1 MASYTLQLLHFSDAE
16 GGLLASTTAPKLA
29 ALVDAFDDTY
39 ANTLIL
45 AGGDN
50 WIPGPFLAAGTD
62 PAVRDTINALTGSTM
77 TGTIPIAAAD
87 IAIHNLIGVEAS
99 ALGNHDFDLGSNV
112 LASALSANSGWVGA
126 QFVSVSANLVVGP
139 SSPYYTDPVAT
150 DSALNGL
157 YADTLDFNVQPTLNA
172 AATTTAVA
180 EASTLKGKIAPAT
193 VITEGG
199 EKIGVVGVTTQILE
213 SISSPSSAE
222 IAGFPGGAGANGEAD
237 NMDLLAAQLQP
248 IINELIAEGVNKIV
262 LMSHLQI
269 IGNEM
274 VLATKL
280 SGVDI
285 ILSAGSH
292 QRMGDDT
299 DVAVNFP
306 GHDADFVYDYPYV
319 TSGADGKTTV
329 IVNTDNEYT
338 YLGRLA
344 VDFDEQG
351 DIIADSLT
359 ANAAIN
365 GAYAATSAN
374 VAAAWGVSE
383 ADLATTAFADG
394 TKGGNVA
401 ELASAVQ
408 GVITSKDG
416 NVYGYSTVYLEGE
429 RGYVRGQETNLGD
442 LSADANAAS
451 LKSALSLALGA
462 DAAQET
468 YVVSLK
474 NGGGIRAQIG
484 TLSAPDPVDGSVEK
498 LPPEGGVSQLDV
510 ENSLRFNNKL
520 MAFDTTAEGLKA
532 IIEHGVGSYPNQGR
546 FPQIGGVAFSFD
558 PDLPTGSRVLS
569 LALIDADGDTA
580 VRLVENGVVLS
591 DVPDVIRVV
600 TLNFMADGGDGYPM
614 KANGSNF
621 RYLLEDGTLGPVL
634 DEASDLDANPPA
646 NAMSEQKAF
655 ELYMR
660 SNHATSE
667 TAFDTADT
675 QMSGDLRI
683 QNLNART
690 DTVLATTAETFL
702 GGEGDDTFDGGA
714 SDDHANG
721 GSGRDIL
728 RGHAGNDMLSGEAG
742 NDHLIGGAGDD
753 LLIGGTGDDLLSG
766 GTGRNSLHG
775 GLGNDRATFEGN
787 GADYQIV
794 RDGAAVIVRSLAD
807 ASQETRLIGVETLAF
822 ADGDVAV
829 GENASAALVAGL
841 YQQIV
846 GRVPDLQ
853 GLQYW
858 TGLVDKGAS
867 LGDVAI
873 GMILSPEAQG
883 RGVGAS
889 SVADIDVDLLY
900 RAILGRP
907 ADPEGKAY
915 HEAALASGLPLAV
928 LASHFVHAPE
938 MEPFQLAGATLDVT
952 FLTPDLFTRSG
963 TAGNDSI
970 FGGVGSDIL
979 VGGAGAD
986 LLHGGRGI
994 DTAMFQ
1000 GNRADFDI
1008 AYGHGKV
1015 IVTARNDTGDVDT
1028 LVNVERI
1035 AFADGTVDLD
1045 TDASAQTLATLY
1057 GRVLDRQADLAGL
1070 DFGLSARE
1078 GGLSEGR
1085 LLLNML
1091 QSPEALAKGM
1101 GAPVDGELTVETIYE
1116 TVFAT
1121 DGTQSGL
1128 AAYKALE
1135 AAGADLEEVASAMVR
1150 SDEMTSLRL
1159 AASDLDFF
1167 I

>member
-1 MASYTLQLLHFSDAE
+1 MAAYTLQLLHFSDGE
-16 GGLLASTTAPKLA
+16 GGLLASTTAPYLA
-29 ALVDAFDDTY
+29 AMVDAFDDQF

-45 AGGDN
+45 SGGDN

-62 PAVRDTINALTGSTM
+62 PAVRDTLNAVTRSSM

-87 IAIHNLIGVEAS
+87 IAIHNLIGVQAS

-126 QFVSVSANLVVGP
+126 QFVSVSANLVFGP
-139 SSPYYTDPVAT
+139 SSPYYTDPLAT
-150 DSALNGL
+150 DSALNGI
-157 YADTLDFNVQPTLNA
+157 YADTLDFNVQAGLNA
-172 AATTTAVA
+172 PATTTRVA

-199 EKIGVVGVTTQILE
+199 EKIGVVGITTQILE
-213 SISSPSSAE
+213 SISSPSGAE
-222 IAGFPGGAGANGEAD
+222 IAGFPGGTGANGEMD

-248 IINELIAEGVNKIV
+248 IINELIAEGINKIV

-299 DVAVNFP
+299 DVPANFP
-306 GHDADFVYDYPYV
+306 GHDADFAYDYPYV
-319 TSGADGKTTV
+319 TAGADGKTTV

-351 DIIADSLT
+351 EIIADSLT
-359 ANAAIN
+359 ANAGIN
-365 GAYAATSAN
+365 GAYASTAAN
-374 VAAAWGVSE
+374 VATAWGVSE
-383 ADLATTAFADG
+383 ADLATTAFAAG
-394 TKGGNVA
+394 TKGGAVA
-401 ELASAVQ
+401 QVAGAVQ
-408 GVITSKDG
+408 GVINVKDG

-442 LSADANAAS
+442 LSADANAAT
-451 LKSALSLALGA
+451 LKGALTEVLGA
-462 DAAQET
+462 DAAQEA
-468 YVVSLK
+468 YVVSIK

-498 LPPEGGVSQLDV
+498 LPPDGGVSQLDV

-520 MAFDTTAEGLKA
+520 MAFDTTAEGLMA
-532 IIEHGVGSYPNQGR
+532 IIEHGVGAYPNQGR

-558 PDLPTGSRVLS
+558 PDLPTGSRVS
-569 LALIDADGDTA
+569 SIALIDADDHT
-580 VRLVENGVVLS
+580 VVQLVENGVVLT

-660 SNHATSE
+660 ANHATPE
-667 TAFDTADT
+667 TAFDKADT
-675 QMSGDLRI
+675 EMSGDLRI

-690 DTVLATTAETFL
+690 DTVLASDAETFL
-702 GGEGDDTFDGGA
+702 GGEGADAFDGSA
-714 SDDHANG
+714 SDDRAHG
-721 GSGRDIL
+721 GPGDDIL
-728 RGHAGNDMLSGEAG
+728 RGHAGNDILFGEAG
-742 NDHLIGGAGDD
+742 NDHLIGGVGNDI
-753 LLIGGTGDDLLSG
+753 LVGGTGDDLLSG

-775 GLGNDRATFEGN
+775 GLGNDRAIFTGN
-787 GADYQIV
+787 RADYDIV
-794 RDGAAVIVRSLAD
+794 HDGAGLIVRSIAD
-807 ASQETRLIGVETLAF
+807 ASEETRMIGVETLAF

-829 GENASAALVAGL
+829 DDNPSTALVAGL
-841 YQQIV
+841 YQQIM

-858 TGLVDKGAS
+858 TGLLDKGAN

-873 GMILSPEAQG
+873 GMILSPEAQA
-883 RGVGAS
+883 RGVGAAS
-889 SVADIDVDLLY
+889 ADDITVDLLY
-900 RAILGRP
+900 LAILGRP
-907 ADPEGKAY
+907 ADAAGKAY
-915 HEAALASGLPLAV
+915 HEAAVAEGLPLAV
-928 LASHFVHAPE
+928 LAGHFVHAPE
-938 MEPFQLAGATLDVT
+938 MEPFQMAGATLDMS
-952 FLTPDLFTRSG
+952 FLSPDLFTRAG
-963 TAGNDSI
+963 TAGNDVI
-970 FGGVGSDIL
+970 FGGVGADVL
-979 VGGAGAD
+979 VGGPGSD

-994 DTAMFQ
+994 DTAVFQ

-1008 AYGHGKV
+1008 AYSHGKV
-1015 IVTARNDTGDVDT
+1015 LVTDRADASVDT

-1035 AFADGTVDLD
+1035 AFDDGTFDLE
-1045 TDASAQTLATLY
+1045 TDATALTLATLY
-1057 GRVLDRQADLAGL
+1057 GRVLNRQADVAGL
-1070 DFGLSARE
+1070 DFALSAND
-1078 GGLSEGR
+1078 GGTSDGR
-1085 LLLNML
+1085 LLLNL
-1091 QSPEALAKGM
+1091 VQSPEALAKGVA
-1101 GAPVDGELTVETIYE
+1101 GPNGGGLTVDTLYQA
-1116 TVFAT
+1116 VFAT
-1121 DGTQSGL
+1121 EGTESGL
-1128 AAYKALE
+1128 ATYKALE
-1135 AAGADLEEVASAMVR
+1135 ASGANLEEVASAMVR
-1150 SDEMTSLRL
+1150 SDEL
-1159 AASDLDFF
+1159 AALHLSAADLDFF

>member
-1 MASYTLQLLHFSDAE
+1 MAAYTLQLLHFSDAE
-16 GGLLASTTAPKLA
+16 GGLLASTTAPNLA

-62 PAVRDTINALTGSTM
+62 PAVRETLNAVTGSTM

-126 QFVSVSANLVVGP
+126 QFVSVSANLVFGP

-150 DSALNGL
+150 DSALNGI
-157 YADTLDFNVQPTLNA
+157 YVDTLDFNVQPTLNA
-172 AATTTAVA
+172 APTTTTVA

-199 EKIGVVGVTTQILE
+199 EKIGVVGITTQILE

-222 IAGFPGGAGANGEAD
+222 IAGFPGGAGANGEVD

-248 IINELIAEGVNKIV
+248 IINELIAEGINKIV

-292 QRMGDDT
+292 QRMGDST

-306 GHDADFVYDYPYV
+306 GHSADFAYDYPYV
-319 TSGADGKTTV
+319 TAGVDGKTTV

-344 VDFDEQG
+344 VDFNEQG
-351 DIIADSLT
+351 DIIADSLA
-359 ANAAIN
+359 ANAGIN
-365 GAYAATSAN
+365 GAYAATTAN

-383 ADLATTAFADG
+383 DNLATTAFAAG
-394 TKGGNVA
+394 TKGGAVGQI
-401 ELASAVQ
+401 ASAVQ
-408 GVITSKDG
+408 GVITVKDG

-442 LSADANAAS
+442 LSADANAAT
-451 LKSALSLALGA
+451 LKTALSGELGA
-462 DAAQET
+462 DAAQEA
-468 YVVSLK
+468 YVVSIK

-484 TLSAPDPVDGSVEK
+484 TLSAPDPVDGSVDK

-532 IIEHGVGSYPNQGR
+532 IIEHGVASYPNQGR

-558 PDLPTGSRVLS
+558 PDLPAGSRVLS
-569 LALIDADGDTA
+569 LALIDAEGDTV
-580 VRLVENGVVLS
+580 VRLVENGTLLA
-591 DVPDVIRVV
+591 DTPDVIRVV

-621 RYLLEDGTLGPVL
+621 RYLLDDGSLGPVL
-634 DEASDLDANPPA
+634 DEASDLDAAPPS

-660 SNHATSE
+660 ANHATPE
-667 TAFDTADT
+667 TAFNTADT
-675 QMSGDLRI
+675 EMAGDLRI
-683 QNLNART
+683 QNLNARA
-690 DTVLATTAETFL
+690 DTVLASEAESFL
-702 GGEGDDTFDGGA
+702 GGEAADVFDGGA
-714 SDDHANG
+714 SDDRAHG
-721 GSGRDIL
+721 GAGNDIL
-728 RGHAGNDMLSGEAG
+728 RGHAGNDSLFGEAG
-742 NDHLIGGAGDD
+742 SDHLAGGAGDD
-753 LLIGGTGDDLLSG
+753 ILVGGTGDDLLSG

-775 GLGNDRATFEGN
+775 GLGNDRAAFTGN
-787 GADYQIV
+787 RADYEIV
-794 RDGAAVIVRSLAD
+794 QDGAALIVRARAD
-807 ASQETRLIGVETLAF
+807 ATEETRLIGVETLAF
-822 ADGDVAV
+822 ADGDVAL
-829 GENASAALVAGL
+829 ETNPSAALVAGL
-841 YQQIV
+841 YQQV
-846 GRVPDLQ
+846 MGRVPDLQ

-858 TGLVDKGAS
+858 TGLLDKGAS

-873 GMILSPEAQG
+873 GMILSPEAQA
-883 RGVGAS
+883 RGLGAATVEGI
-889 SVADIDVDLLY
+889 SVELLY
-900 RAILGRP
+900 QAILGRP
-907 ADPEGKAY
+907 ADEAGKAY
-915 HEAALASGLPLAV
+915 HEAALASGVPLSAV
-928 LASHFVHAPE
+928 AGHFVHAPE
-938 MEPFQLAGATLDVT
+938 MEPFQLTGATLDVS
-952 FLTPDLFTRSG
+952 FVSSDLFTRTG
-963 TAGNDSI
+963 TAGNDFI
-970 FGGVGSDIL
+970 FGGVSADVL
-979 VGGAGAD
+979 VGGAGSD

-1015 IVTARNDTGDVDT
+1015 TVTSRADGGSVDT

-1035 AFADGTVDLD
+1035 AFTDGAVDVE
-1045 TDASAQTLATLY
+1045 TDVATLNLATLY

-1070 DFGLSARE
+1070 QFSLSAQE
-1078 GGLSEGR
+1078 DGMSEGR
-1085 LLLNML
+1085 LLLNLL
-1091 QSPEALAKGM
+1091 QSPEAIAKGV
-1101 GAPVDGELTVETIYE
+1101 GAPIGGLTVEGVYQA
-1116 TVFAT
+1116 VFAA
-1121 DGTQSGL
+1121 DGPEGGL
-1128 AAYKALE
+1128 AGFKALE
-1135 AAGADLEEVASAMVR
+1135 AAGADLEEVASAMIR
-1150 SDEMTSLRL
+1150 SDDMAALRL
-1159 AASDLDFF
+1159 SASDLDFF

>member
-1 MASYTLQLLHFSDAE
+1 MATYTLQLLHFSDAE
-16 GGLLASTTAPKLA
+16 AGLLASTTAPNLA
-29 ALVDAFDDTY
+29 ALVDAFDDDY

-62 PAVRDTINALTGSTM
+62 PAVRNAINAVTGSTM

-87 IAIHNLIGVEAS
+87 IAIHNLIGVQAS

-126 QFVSVSANLVVGP
+126 QFVSVSANLVFGP
-139 SSPYYTDPVAT
+139 SSPYYTNPTAT
-150 DSALNGL
+150 DSPLNAI

-172 AATTTAVA
+172 APTTTAVA

-213 SISSPSSAE
+213 SISSPSGAE
-222 IAGFPGGAGANGEAD
+222 IAGFPGGAGANGEVD

-248 IINELIAEGVNKIV
+248 IIDELIAEGINKIV

-280 SGVDI
+280 KGVDI

-292 QRMGDDT
+292 QRMGDSS
-299 DVAVNFP
+299 DVPASLP
-306 GHDADFVYDYPYV
+306 GHGADFAYDYPYV
-319 TSGADGKTTV
+319 TAGADGKTTV

-359 ANAAIN
+359 ANAGIN
-365 GAYAATSAN
+365 GAYAATTAN

-383 ADLATTAFADG
+383 DNLATTAFAAG
-394 TKGGNVA
+394 TKGGDVA
-401 ELASAVQ
+401 QITTAVQ
-408 GVITSKDG
+408 GVINVKDG

-442 LSADANAAS
+442 LSADANAAT
-451 LKSALSLALGA
+451 LKSALAGAIGA
-462 DAAQET
+462 DAVQET
-468 YVVSLK
+468 YVVSIK

-484 TLSAPDPVDGSVEK
+484 TLSAPNPVDGSVQK
-498 LPPEGGVSQLDV
+498 LPPDGGVSQLDV

-520 MAFDTTAEGLKA
+520 MAFDTTAAGLKA

-558 PDLPTGSRVLS
+558 PDLPTGSRVS
-569 LALIDADGDTA
+569 SISLIDADGHTV
-580 VRLVENGVVLS
+580 VRLVENGVVLA

-614 KANGSNF
+614 KENGSNF
-621 RYLLEDGTLGPVL
+621 RYLLEDGSLGPVL

-660 SNHATSE
+660 SHHATAE
-667 TAFDTADT
+667 TAYTQADT
-675 QMSGDLRI
+675 EMSGDLRI

-690 DTVLATTAETFL
+690 DTVLASAAETFL
-702 GGEGDDTFDGGA
+702 GGEANDVFDGSA
-714 SDDHANG
+714 SDDRANG
-721 GSGRDIL
+721 GAGNDVL
-728 RGHAGNDMLSGEAG
+728 RGHAGNDILFGEAG
-742 NDHLIGGAGDD
+742 NDHLIGGIGDD
-753 LLIGGTGDDLLSG
+753 ILVGGTGDDLLAG

-787 GADYQIV
+787 RADYAII

-807 ASQETRLIGVETLAF
+807 ESQETRLIGVETLAF
-822 ADGDVAV
+822 TDANVTVEDNPAT
-829 GENASAALVAGL
+829 ALVAGL
-841 YQQIV
+841 YQQV
-846 GRVPDLQ
+846 MGRLPDLQ

-858 TGLVDKGAS
+858 TGLIDKGAS
-867 LGDVAI
+867 LGDVAVS
-873 GMILSPEAQG
+873 MILSPEAQA
-883 RGVGAS
+883 RGVGAA
-889 SVADIDVDLLY
+889 SVADITVDLLY
-900 RAILGRP
+900 TTLLGRP
-907 ADPEGKAY
+907 ADAEGKAY
-915 HEAALASGLPLAV
+915 HEAALAAGLPLAV
-928 LASHFVHAPE
+928 VAGHFVHAPE
-938 MEPFQLAGATLDVT
+938 MEPFQLAGAALDTT
-952 FLTPDLFTRSG
+952 FLSPDLFTRTGS
-963 TAGNDSI
+963 AGNDVL
-970 FGGVGSDIL
+970 FGGVGADVL
-979 VGGAGAD
+979 VGGAGSD

-994 DTAMFQ
+994 DTAVFN
-1000 GNRADFDI
+1000 GNKADFEI
-1008 AYGHGKV
+1008 TYGHGTV
-1015 IVTARNDTGDVDT
+1015 TVTARTEVGAVDT
-1028 LVNVERI
+1028 LVNVERL
-1035 AFADGTVDLD
+1035 AFNDGSVDVT
-1045 TDASAQTLATLY
+1045 TDVTALNLATLY
-1057 GRVLDRQADLAGL
+1057 GRVLDRQADLS
-1070 DFGLSARE
+1070 GLSAALTAHE
-1078 GGLSEGR
+1078 SGMSEGR
-1085 LLLNML
+1085 LLLNLMH
-1091 QSPEALAKGM
+1091 SPEAQAKGV
-1101 GAPVDGELTVETIYE
+1101 GASADGSLTVDTLYN
-1116 TVFAT
+1116 TVFGA
-1121 DGTQSGL
+1121 DGTDSDRATYQSM
-1128 AAYKALE
+1128 AAS
-1135 AAGADLEEVASAMVR
+1135 GADLEEVASAMVR
-1150 SDEMTSLRL
+1150 SDGLSHLRL

>member
-1 MASYTLQLLHFSDAE
+1 MAAYTLQLLHFSDAE
-16 GGLLASTTAPKLA
+16 GGLLASTTAPNLA

-62 PAVRDTINALTGSTM
+62 PAVRDAINAVTGSTI

-112 LASALSANSGWVGA
+112 LASALSPNSGWVGA
-126 QFVSVSANLVVGP
+126 QFVSVSANLVFGP

-150 DSALNGL
+150 DSALNGI
-157 YADTLDFNVQPTLNA
+157 YVDTLDFNVQSNVNA
-172 AATTTAVA
+172 PATTTEVA
-180 EASTLKGKIAPAT
+180 EASSLKGKIAPAT

-213 SISSPSSAE
+213 TISSPSSAE
-222 IAGFPGGAGANGEAD
+222 IAGFPGGAGANGEVD

-248 IINELIAEGVNKIV
+248 IIDELIAEGVNKIV

-280 SGVDI
+280 RGVDI

-306 GHDADFVYDYPYV
+306 GHDADFAYDYPYV

-344 VDFDEQG
+344 VDFDENG

-359 ANAAIN
+359 ANAGIN
-365 GAYAATSAN
+365 GAYAATSSN

-383 ADLATTAFADG
+383 ADLATTAFAEG
-394 TKGGNVA
+394 TKGGAV
-401 ELASAVQ
+401 SQITTAVQ
-408 GVITSKDG
+408 EVINVKDG

-442 LSADANAAS
+442 LSADANAAT
-451 LKSALSLALGA
+451 LKTALAGELGTN
-462 DAAQET
+462 AAQEA
-468 YVVSLK
+468 YVVSIK

-484 TLSAPDPVDGSVEK
+484 TLSAPDPVDGSVDK

-532 IIEHGVGSYPNQGR
+532 IIEHGVASYPNQGR
-546 FPQIGGVAFSFD
+546 FPQIGGLAFSFD
-558 PDLPTGSRVLS
+558 PDLPAGSRVLS
-569 LALIDADGDTA
+569 LALIDADGDTV
-580 VRLVENGVVLS
+580 VRLVENGTVLS
-591 DVPDVIRVV
+591 DVPDVIRVI
-600 TLNFMADGGDGYPM
+600 TLNYMADGGDGYPM

-621 RYLLEDGTLGPVL
+621 RYLLDDGSLGPVL
-634 DEASDLDANPPA
+634 DETSDLDANPPS
-646 NAMSEQKAF
+646 NAMTEQKAF

-660 SNHATSE
+660 SNHATTE
-667 TAFDTADT
+667 TAFDQADT
-675 QMSGDLRI
+675 EMAGDLRI

-690 DTVLATTAETFL
+690 DTVLASTAETFN
-702 GGEGDDTFDGGA
+702 GNEANDVFDGSA
-714 SDDHANG
+714 DDDVANG
-721 GSGRDIL
+721 GAGEDIL
-728 RGHAGNDMLSGEAG
+728 RGHAGNDRLFGDAG
-742 NDHLIGGAGDD
+742 NDQLIGGAGDD
-753 LLIGGTGDDLLSG
+753 HLVGGSGDDLLSG

-775 GLGNDRATFEGN
+775 GLGNDRAVFEGN
-787 GADYQIV
+787 QADYEVIH
-794 RDGAAVIVRSLAD
+794 DGAALIVRARAD
-807 ASQETRLIGVETLAF
+807 ATQETRLIGVETLAF
-822 ADGDVAV
+822 ADGDMAV
-829 GENASAALVAGL
+829 TDNASAALVAGL
-841 YQQIV
+841 YQQV
-846 GRVPDLQ
+846 MGRLPDLQ

-858 TGLVDKGAS
+858 TGLLDKGAS

-873 GMILSPEAQG
+873 SMILSPEAQG
-883 RGVGAS
+883 RGVGAA
-889 SVADIDVDLLY
+889 SVAEITVDLLY
-900 RAILGRP
+900 STLLGRP
-907 ADPEGKAY
+907 ADEAGKAY
-915 HEAALASGLPLAV
+915 HEASLAAGVPLSVVAG
-928 LASHFVHAPE
+928 HFVHAPE
-938 MEPFQLAGATLDVT
+938 MEPFQLAGAALDTT
-952 FLTPDLFTRSG
+952 FLSPDLFTRTG
-963 TAGNDSI
+963 TASNDVV
-970 FGGVGSDIL
+970 FGGVGADVL
-979 VGGAGAD
+979 VGGAGSD
-986 LLHGGRGI
+986 LLQGGRGI
-994 DTAMFQ
+994 DTAVFQ

-1008 AYGHGKV
+1008 TYEHGKV
-1015 IVTARNDTGDVDT
+1015 IVTARNDTLDVDT
-1028 LVNVERI
+1028 LVNVERVT
-1035 AFADGTVDLD
+1035 FDDGTLDLD
-1045 TDASAQTLATLY
+1045 TDATTLNLATLY
-1057 GRVLDRQADLAGL
+1057 GRVLDRQADLS
-1070 DFGLSARE
+1070 GLSSALAAHVD
-1078 GGLSEGR
+1078 GVSEGR

-1091 QSPEALAKGM
+1091 HSPEAQTKGIAM
-1101 GAPVDGELTVETIYE
+1101 SSSGDLSVETVYRAL
-1116 TVFAT
+1116 FG
-1121 DGTQSGL
+1121 DQGTEGGL
-1128 AAYKALE
+1128 ATYQALE
-1135 AAGADLEEVASAMVR
+1135 AGGANLEDVADAMMH
-1150 SDEMTSLRL
+1150 SNEMAAIRL
-1159 AASDLDFF
+1159 TAADLDFF